1 MLFRSAVHPNVKKV
15 LVIGG
20 GDGGVA
26 RELSHY
32 EEIEVIDVVEPDEM
46 FVEVCKEYFPD
57 NSKGLDDE
65 RVNIYYQDGLRFLRT
80 SHNEYDLIINDAT
93 DPFGHT
99 EGLFTKE
106 FYGSCYKALK
116 DDGIMVYQHGSP
128 FYDEDEGACK
138 AMHKRVYN
146 SFPISRVYQAH
157 IPTCAAGYWLFGFAS
172 KKYHPL
178 KDLDAKR
185 WNKRG
190 IKTKMVLEA
199 VEKKNA
205 AQSGEG
211 FLVPIGVSA
220 RHIHLTQEHVE
231 ILFGEGYH
239 LTKFK
244 ELMGGQFA
252 SNEKVTI
259 VGLKLRAIENV
270 RVLGPVRKNTQVEI
284 SATDAISLGVKAPI
298 RESGNI
304 AGSAP
309 IAIIGP
315 KGAVYLNEGCIVA
328 KRHIHMAPKD
338 AMAAGVHDGDIV
350 SVKADNERGTIF
362 NNVQIRVDDSFTLE
376 MHIDTDEANAAQIK
390 SGDTVRIVSC

>member
-1 MLFRSAVHPNVKKV
+1 M
-15 LVIGG
+15 
-20 GDGGVA
+20 
-26 RELSHY
+26 
-32 EEIEVIDVVEPDEM
+32 
-46 FVEVCKEYFPD
+46 D
-57 NSKGLDDE
+57 NSNVE
-65 RVNIYYQDGLRFLRT
+65 
-80 SHNEYDLIINDAT
+80 LI
-93 DPFGHT
+93 
-99 EGLFTKE
+99 
-106 FYGSCYKALK
+106 
-116 DDGIMVYQHGSP
+116 
-128 FYDEDEGACK
+128 
-138 AMHKRVYN
+138 
-146 SFPISRVYQAH
+146 
-157 IPTCAAGYWLFGFAS
+157 
-172 KKYHPL
+172 
-178 KDLDAKR
+178 
-185 WNKRG
+185 
-190 IKTKMVLEA
+190 TKMVLEA
-199 VEKKNA
+199 VEKKKA
-205 AQSGEG
+205 AQSEAG

-350 SVKADNERGTIF
+350 AVKADNERGTIF